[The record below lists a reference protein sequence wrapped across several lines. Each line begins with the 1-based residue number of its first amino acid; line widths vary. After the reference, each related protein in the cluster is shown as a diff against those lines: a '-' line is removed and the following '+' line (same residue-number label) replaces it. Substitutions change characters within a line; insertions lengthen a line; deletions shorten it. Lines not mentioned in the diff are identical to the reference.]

1 MKRFAS
7 DIVPTH
13 IAGMGA
19 TVTRGFSQEATIY
32 VRFFSHPV
40 IKKIGPLRLSNES
53 TRCTHNPCI
62 HRVVILSD
70 EILLYIIVACAHFKC
85 VCISCVSSVSI
96 IVFIHLTLYVYFC
109 V

>member
-1 MKRFAS
+1 MNFSIVVSSPLVLALWEFLHNLVCFSCGGIWLYMKRFAS

-19 TVTRGFSQEATIY
+19 TVIRGFSQESTIY

-53 TRCTHNPCI
+53 
-62 HRVVILSD
+62 
-70 EILLYIIVACAHFKC
+70 A
-85 VCISCVSSVSI
+85 
-96 IVFIHLTLYVYFC
+96 
-109 V
+109 